1 MTIEQF
7 WNDYWVCINEQ
18 APSLPEAFQFGAD
31 ANWLAQLVVDGKKTA
46 TCSGH
51 IFYELE
57 NERLPSVG
65 QYNIV
70 LNAENEPV
78 AIIQITSV
86 ELSPMNEV
94 PESFALA
101 EGEGDYEDWWNA
113 HVDFFTKAL
122 TEYKMTF
129 SDTMMLVCERFDVL
143 HTIKD

>member
-7 WNDYWVCINEQ
+7 WSDYWISQNEQ
-18 APSLPEAFQFGAD
+18 VPQLPEAFQFGAD
-31 ANWLAQLVVDGKKTA
+31 ANGLAQLVVDGQKTA
-46 TCSGH
+46 TCSGR

-57 NERLPSVG
+57 NEPLPSVG

-70 LNAENEPV
+70 LNANDEAV

-86 ELSPMNEV
+86 EISPMNEV

-101 EGEGDYEDWWNA
+101 EGEGEYEDWWSA

-122 TEYKMTF
+122 AEYNRSF
-129 SDTMMLVCERFDVL
+129 QETMPLVCERFAVI
-143 HTIKD
+143 HTI

>member
-7 WNDYWVCINEQ
+7 WNGFWINKNEQ
-18 APSLPEAFQFGAD
+18 VPQLPEAFQFGAD
-31 ANWLAQLVVDGKKTA
+31 ANWLAQLVVDGQKTA

-70 LNAENEPV
+70 LNENDEPV

-86 ELSPMNEV
+86 EISPMNEV

-101 EGEGDYEDWWNA
+101 EGEGDYEYWWNA
-113 HVDFFTKAL
+113 HVEFFTKAL
-122 TEYKMTF
+122 AEYNMPF
-129 SDTMMLVCERFDVL
+129 QESMPLVCERFVVL
-143 HTIKD
+143 HTV

>member
-7 WNDYWVCINEQ
+7 WSDYWISQNEQ
-18 APSLPEAFQFGAD
+18 VPQLPEAFQFGAD
-31 ANWLAQLVVDGKKTA
+31 ANGLAQLVVDGQKTA
-46 TCSGH
+46 TCSGC

-57 NERLPSVG
+57 NEPLPSVG

-70 LNAENEPV
+70 LNADDEPV

-86 ELSPMNEV
+86 EISPMNEV

-101 EGEGDYEDWWNA
+101 EGEGDYGDWWNA

-122 TEYKMTF
+122 AEYNRPF
-129 SDTMMLVCERFDVL
+129 QETMPLVCERFAVL
-143 HTIKD
+143 HTI